1 MYVYVWG
8 SVGEGNGA
16 CVKAGLPDHPDHQ
29 KKVAIACFSM
39 SACVV
44 SMVVRVAR

>member
-1 MYVYVWG
+1 MVYVWG

-29 KKVAIACFSM
+29 KSRHCLL
-39 SACVV
+39 
-44 SMVVRVAR
+44 